1 MITRKRYGMDFQKK
15 MAVELST
22 GQSTLSEVSKRERIS
37 VQTLSKWRDKYG
49 FGDGLQKN
57 EADSNEVK
65 ELKRLVNE
73 YESALGEMA
82 LQNHVL
88 KKMQEFALVRER
100 RKNSS
105 GVISPSMLGLKGVAR

>member
-15 MAVELST
+15 LAIELST
-22 GQSTLSEVSKRERIS
+22 GQSSLSEVSKRERIS

-49 FGDGLQKN
+49 YGEGIQKN
-57 EADSNEVK
+57 EMDSNEVK
-65 ELKRLVNE
+65 ELKRLVSE

-88 KKMQEFALVRER
+88 KKMQEFALAREKK
-100 RKNSS
+100 KNLS
-105 GVISPSMLGLKGVAR
+105 GVISPSMLGLKGAAK

>member
-1 MITRKRYGMDFQKK
+1 MITRKRYGMDYKKK
-15 MAVELST
+15 MAVELSS
-22 GQSTLSEVSKRERIS
+22 GQSSLSELSKRERIS

-57 EADSNEVK
+57 ETDSNEVR

-73 YESALGEMA
+73 YELALGEMA

-88 KKMQEFALVRER
+88 KKMQEFGLARER

>member
-1 MITRKRYGMDFQKK
+1 MITRKRYGMEFQKK

-49 FGDGLQKN
+49 FGDGLRKN